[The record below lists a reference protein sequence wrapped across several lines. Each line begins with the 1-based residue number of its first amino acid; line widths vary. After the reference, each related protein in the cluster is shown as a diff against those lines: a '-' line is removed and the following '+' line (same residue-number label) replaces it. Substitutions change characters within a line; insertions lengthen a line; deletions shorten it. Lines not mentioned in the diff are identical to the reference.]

1 MSSDRFDKFISYI
14 PYAVAFVLVTLY
26 FIFVLPHIQDYVV
39 VASGYITAAQTAAHS
54 QEFPRGCPPQSTSA
68 DVNSG
73 ARRSLHQRRESAQFP
88 LPSPRPPTTPTIM
101 ITEPNG
107 PTYNVE
113 SPSENLGEIEPTWLN
128 MPNKRALAILA
139 LSRLVDFWQMAS
151 LQSYMIEQLRSFDVG
166 IPAALLSYQAGV
178 LQGSFTFAQIITSI
192 LWGRAADSPLIGRKT
207 VLLIGL
213 LGTGISC
220 IGVAFSQSFIE
231 MVMWRVLGGAI
242 NGTVGA
248 ARTMVAESVDKKWHS
263 RAFLL
268 LPVAFNVA
276 NILGPVVGGTL
287 VHPVLTYPRAFSNA
301 HASSL
306 LEAFPYALPSLLC
319 TVLLFTEAALV
330 TVFLDETLAT
340 KRHDRSFTDQITAM
354 YRGVVTILFSRASQ
368 NMHHTSEKYERTSYR
383 SARLPFSKI
392 WTPNVL
398 WTLLSV
404 AIFDLHMGAFS
415 GLWIIFLST
424 PRVTPAQTTHIDA
437 IHFTG
442 GLSFSPSLLGSSL
455 AILGVV
461 GLTLQILLYPWANAR
476 FGLMQCFRSSL
487 LLFPLAYFLAPYL
500 VLLPSGTAPPKP
512 ASGVMVWLGIS
523 LVLTLQVSARTFAL
537 PASIILVNNASPH
550 PSVLGTIHGV
560 GQSVSSAMRTLGPVA
575 GGYWFGLG
583 LEKDIVG
590 LGWWAIAGIS
600 AFGCLASLWVRNG
613 SGYEVVLQEDDE
625 STDDRNRS

>member
-1 MSSDRFDKFISYI
+1 M
-14 PYAVAFVLVTLY
+14 
-26 FIFVLPHIQDYVV
+26 
-39 VASGYITAAQTAAHS
+39 
-54 QEFPRGCPPQSTSA
+54 
-68 DVNSG
+68 
-73 ARRSLHQRRESAQFP
+73 HQRRESTQFP
-88 LPSPRPPTTPTIM
+88 LRSPRPLTTPTIQ

-107 PTYNVE
+107 PTYDVE
-113 SPSENLGEIEPTWLN
+113 SPSEKAPKEDEPTWLN

-151 LQSYMIEQLRSFDVG
+151 LQSYMVEQLRSFDIG
-166 IPAALLSYQAGV
+166 IPATSLSYQAGV
-178 LQGSFTFAQIITSI
+178 LQGSFTFAQIVTSI
-192 LWGRAADSPLIGRKT
+192 LWGRAADSPLVGRRT

-213 LGTGISC
+213 LGTAMSC
-220 IGVAFSQSFIE
+220 IGVAFSRSFVE
-231 MVMWRVLGGAI
+231 MVTWRVLGGAI

-248 ARTMVAESVDKKWHS
+248 ARTMVAESVDRKWHS

-276 NILGPVVGGTL
+276 NILGPVVGGAL
-287 VHPVLTYPRAFSNA
+287 VHPVSNYPRMFNVTK
-301 HASSL
+301 SSQI

-319 TVLLFTEAALV
+319 TVLLVMEAGLV
-330 TVFLDETLAT
+330 ATFLKETLAT
-340 KRHDRSFTDQITAM
+340 KRHDRSCTDQMADM
-354 YRGVVTILFSRASQ
+354 YRGIVAVLFGQATRRSGSPPTVT
-368 NMHHTSEKYERTSYR
+368 EKHGDNGYQSV
-383 SARLPFSKI
+383 RLPFAKI

-424 PRVTPAQTTHIDA
+424 PRATPDQAMSTDA

-455 AILGVV
+455 AILGIV
-461 GLTLQILLYPWANAR
+461 GLGLQVLLYPWTNSR
-476 FGLMQCFRSSL
+476 FGLMRCFRYSL
-487 LLFPLAYFLAPYL
+487 LLFPLAYYLAPYL
-500 VLLPSGTAPPKP
+500 ALLPSTTSTPQP
-512 ASGVMVWLGIS
+512 ASGVLIWLGIF

-583 LEKDIVG
+583 LEKGVVG
-590 LGWWAIAGIS
+590 LGWWAIASIS
-600 AFGCLASLWVRNG
+600 ALGCVASLWVKNG
-613 SGYEVVLQEDDE
+613 SGCEVVLQKEEEDTE
-625 STDDRNRS
+625 RSRS

>member
-1 MSSDRFDKFISYI
+1 M
-14 PYAVAFVLVTLY
+14 
-26 FIFVLPHIQDYVV
+26 
-39 VASGYITAAQTAAHS
+39 
-54 QEFPRGCPPQSTSA
+54 
-68 DVNSG
+68 
-73 ARRSLHQRRESAQFP
+73 HQRRESTQFP
-88 LPSPRPPTTPTIM
+88 LRSPRPPTTPTIQV
-101 ITEPNG
+101 TEPNG
-107 PTYNVE
+107 PTHDVE
-113 SPSENLGEIEPTWLN
+113 SPSEKPPKEDEPTWLN

-151 LQSYMIEQLRSFDVG
+151 LQSYMVEQLRSFDIG
-166 IPAALLSYQAGV
+166 IPTASLSYQAGV
-178 LQGSFTFAQIITSI
+178 LQGSFTFAQIVTSI
-192 LWGRAADSPLIGRKT
+192 LWGRAADSPLVGRRT

-213 LGTGISC
+213 LGTAVSC
-220 IGVAFSQSFIE
+220 IGVAFSRSFVE
-231 MVMWRVLGGAI
+231 MVTWRVLGGAI

-248 ARTMVAESVDKKWHS
+248 ARTMVAESVDRKWHS

-276 NILGPVVGGTL
+276 NILGPVVGGAL
-287 VHPVLTYPRAFSNA
+287 VHPVSTYPQMFDGTHTSKV
-301 HASSL
+301 

-319 TVLLFTEAALV
+319 TILLSMEAGLVFT
-330 TVFLDETLAT
+330 FLEETLAT
-340 KRHDRSFTDQITAM
+340 KRQDRSCIDQMAEM
-354 YRGVVTILFSRASQ
+354 YRGIVTVLFGQATQRSESPPAV
-368 NMHHTSEKYERTSYR
+368 SEKHGNNGYQSV
-383 SARLPFSKI
+383 RLPFAKI

-424 PRVTPAQTTHIDA
+424 PRATSDQAMGINAT
-437 IHFTG
+437 HFTG

-455 AILGVV
+455 AILGIV
-461 GLTLQILLYPWANAR
+461 GLGLQVLLYPWANSR
-476 FGLMQCFRSSL
+476 FGLMRCFRCSL

-500 VLLPSGTAPPKP
+500 ALLPSVTPPPQP
-512 ASGVMVWLGIS
+512 ASGALIWFGIS

-583 LEKDIVG
+583 LEKGVVG
-590 LGWWAIAGIS
+590 LGWWVIASVS
-600 AFGCLASLWVRNG
+600 ALGCVASLWVKNG
-613 SGYEVVLQEDDE
+613 SGYEVVLQEEDE
-625 STDDRNRS
+625 GTDQSRS

>member
-1 MSSDRFDKFISYI
+1 MILSNFHTR
-14 PYAVAFVLVTLY
+14 
-26 FIFVLPHIQDYVV
+26 Q
-39 VASGYITAAQTAAHS
+39 
-54 QEFPRGCPPQSTSA
+54 QSTSA
-68 DVNSG
+68 DVDSS
-73 ARRSLHQRRESAQFP
+73 ACRSLHQRRESAQYS
-88 LPSPRPPTTPTIM
+88 LPSPRQPTTPI
-101 ITEPNG
+101 ILVTEPNG
-107 PTYNVE
+107 PTYDVE
-113 SPSENLGEIEPTWLN
+113 SPSEKAPKKEEPTWLN

-151 LQSYMIEQLRSFDVG
+151 LQSYMVEQLHSFDIG
-166 IPAALLSYQAGV
+166 IPTASLSYQTGV
-178 LQGSFTFAQIITSI
+178 LQGSFTFAQIVTSI
-192 LWGRAADSPLIGRKT
+192 LWGRAADSPLVGRRT

-213 LGTGISC
+213 LGTSVSC
-220 IGVAFSQSFIE
+220 IGVAFSRSFIE
-231 MVMWRVLGGAI
+231 MVTWRVLGGAI

-276 NILGPVVGGTL
+276 NILGPVVGGAL
-287 VHPVLTYPRAFSNA
+287 VHPVSTYPQIFDGAY
-301 HASSL
+301 ASSL
-306 LEAFPYALPSLLC
+306 LQSFPYALPSLLC
-319 TVLLFTEAALV
+319 TGLLILEAGLV
-330 TVFLDETLAT
+330 VAFLEETLAT
-340 KRHDRSFTDQITAM
+340 KRQDRSFTDQMANM
-354 YRGVVTILFSRASQ
+354 YRGIVTVLLGQTTQCSGTLR
-368 NMHHTSEKYERTSYR
+368 TLSEKQRTNSYQT
-383 SARLPFSKI
+383 ARLPFAKI

-424 PRVTPAQTTHIDA
+424 PRTTPDQKSSTDA
-437 IHFTG
+437 LHFSG
-442 GLSFSPSLLGSSL
+442 GLAFSPSLLGSSL
-455 AILGVV
+455 AILGIV
-461 GLTLQILLYPWANAR
+461 GLFLQILLYPWANSR
-476 FGLMQCFRSSL
+476 FGLMRCFRYSL

-500 VLLPSGTAPPKP
+500 ALLPSATAPPRP
-512 ASGVMVWLGIS
+512 TAGALVWLGIS

-583 LEKDIVG
+583 LDKGVVG

-600 AFGCLASLWVRNG
+600 ALGCVASLRVKNG
-613 SGYEVVLQEDDE
+613 SGYEVVLQEQDE
-625 STDDRNRS
+625 SSTEQSRS

>member
-1 MSSDRFDKFISYI
+1 MEPGGP
-14 PYAVAFVLVTLY
+14 PY
-26 FIFVLPHIQDYVV
+26 D
-39 VASGYITAAQTAAHS
+39 
-54 QEFPRGCPPQSTSA
+54 
-68 DVNSG
+68 
-73 ARRSLHQRRESAQFP
+73 
-88 LPSPRPPTTPTIM
+88 
-101 ITEPNG
+101 
-107 PTYNVE
+107 VE
-113 SPSENLGEIEPTWLN
+113 SPIEKSTNELEPTWLN
-128 MPNKRALAILA
+128 MPNKTALTVLA

-151 LQSYMIEQLRSFDVG
+151 LQSYMIEQLHSFDVG
-166 IPAALLSYQAGV
+166 IPEASLSYQAGV

-207 VLLIGL
+207 VLLVGL
-213 LGTGISC
+213 LGTGVSC
-220 IGVAFSQSFIE
+220 IGVAFSRSFLE
-231 MVMWRVLGGAI
+231 MVTWRVLGGAV

-276 NILGPVVGGTL
+276 NILGPVVGGAL
-287 VHPVLTYPRAFSNA
+287 VYPVLSYPRVFGST
-301 HASSL
+301 HASGL

-319 TVLLFTEAALV
+319 SALLFTEAGLV
-330 TVFLDETLAT
+330 VVFLEETLAT
-340 KRHDRSFTDQITAM
+340 KQHGRSFLDQLSHVSQGIT
-354 YRGVVTILFSRASQ
+354 GILFDRNDGASWS
-368 NMHHTSEKYERTSYR
+368 TSEKRGASGYQ

-415 GLWIIFLST
+415 GLWIIFLSS
-424 PRVTPAQTTHIDA
+424 PRATVEEASATNAV
-437 IHFTG
+437 HFTG

-461 GLTLQILLYPWANAR
+461 GLTLQILLYPWANSR
-476 FGLMQCFRSSL
+476 LGLMRCFRYSL
-487 LLFPLAYFLAPYL
+487 ILFPLAYFLAPYL
-500 VLLPSGTAPPKP
+500 ALLPSTTTPPQP
-512 ASGVMVWLGIS
+512 ASGLLIWLSIS

-583 LEKDIVG
+583 LKKGMVG
-590 LGWWAIAGIS
+590 LGWWAVAVIS
-600 AFGCLASLWVRNG
+600 AFGCLASLWVKNG
-613 SGYEVVLQEDDE
+613 SSYEVVLPNDE
-625 STDDRNRS
+625 SSDRISNH

>member
-1 MSSDRFDKFISYI
+1 MLLNNFHTR
-14 PYAVAFVLVTLY
+14 
-26 FIFVLPHIQDYVV
+26 HN
-39 VASGYITAAQTAAHS
+39 
-54 QEFPRGCPPQSTSA
+54 STSA

-73 ARRSLHQRRESAQFP
+73 ARRSLHQRRESGQFP

-101 ITEPNG
+101 ITQPDG
-107 PTYNVE
+107 PSYDAE
-113 SPSENLGEIEPTWLN
+113 SPIEKAREIEPTWLN
-128 MPNKRALAILA
+128 MPNKRALTILA

-151 LQSYMIEQLRSFDVG
+151 LQSYMVEQLRSFDIG
-166 IPAALLSYQAGV
+166 IPAASLSYQAGV
-178 LQGSFTFAQIITSI
+178 LQGSFTFAQIVTSI
-192 LWGRAADSPLIGRKT
+192 LWGRAADSPLVGRKT

-213 LGTGISC
+213 LGTGVSC
-220 IGVAFSQSFIE
+220 IGVAFSRSFVE
-231 MVMWRVLGGAI
+231 MVMWRVLGGAV

-248 ARTMVAESVDKKWHS
+248 ARTMVAESVDNKWHS

-276 NILGPVVGGTL
+276 NILGPVVGGAL
-287 VHPVLTYPRAFSNA
+287 VHPVSSHPQTFGAHTSN
-301 HASSL
+301 L

-319 TVLLFTEAALV
+319 TALLFAEAGLV
-330 TVFLDETLAT
+330 TIFLEETLVT
-340 KRHDRSFTDQITAM
+340 KRHDRSFIDQMADMCNGVIT
-354 YRGVVTILFSRASQ
+354 VLSSRTGL
-368 NMHHTSEKYERTSYR
+368 NKHHPSEKHGKIGYQ

-424 PRVTPAQTTHIDA
+424 PRPTPAQTTHTDA
-437 IHFTG
+437 LHFTG

-461 GLTLQILLYPWANAR
+461 GLALQILLYPWANAR
-476 FGLMQCFRSSL
+476 FGLMRCFRYSL

-500 VLLPSGTAPPKP
+500 ALLPSVTAPPAP
-512 ASGVMVWLGIS
+512 AAGVLIWLGIS

-583 LEKDIVG
+583 LERGTVG
-590 LGWWAIAGIS
+590 LGWWAVAFIS
-600 AFGCLASLWVRNG
+600 TFGCLASLWVKNG
-613 SGYEVVLQEDDE
+613 SGYEVVLQEE
-625 STDDRNRS
+625 GEH

>member
-1 MSSDRFDKFISYI
+1 MLKMILSNFHTR
-14 PYAVAFVLVTLY
+14 
-26 FIFVLPHIQDYVV
+26 Q
-39 VASGYITAAQTAAHS
+39 
-54 QEFPRGCPPQSTSA
+54 QSTSA
-68 DVNSG
+68 DVDSG
-73 ARRSLHQRRESAQFP
+73 ARRSLHQRHESTQYP
-88 LPSPRPPTTPTIM
+88 LPSPRYPTTPTIL

-107 PTYNVE
+107 PTYDIE
-113 SPSENLGEIEPTWLN
+113 SPSEKPLKEVEPGWLN
-128 MPNKRALAILA
+128 MPNKQALAILA

-151 LQSYMIEQLRSFDVG
+151 LQSYMVEQLRSFDIG
-166 IPAALLSYQAGV
+166 IPAASLSNQAGA
-178 LQGSFTFAQIITSI
+178 LQGSFTFAQIVTSI
-192 LWGRAADSPLIGRKT
+192 LWGRAADSPLVGRRT

-220 IGVAFSQSFIE
+220 IGVAFSRSFVE
-231 MVMWRVLGGAI
+231 MVTWRVLGGAV

-248 ARTMVAESVDKKWHS
+248 ARTMVAESVDRKWHS

-276 NILGPVVGGTL
+276 NILGPVVGGAL
-287 VHPVLTYPRAFSNA
+287 VHPVKSYPYMFSGSRALN
-301 HASSL
+301 L

-319 TVLLFTEAALV
+319 TTLLFVEAGLV
-330 TVFLDETLAT
+330 VAFLEETLAT
-340 KRHDRSFTDQITAM
+340 KRHDRSFVDQMTDM
-354 YRGVVTILFSRASQ
+354 YRGITTVLLSRTSRSPPNNSEKRSQ
-368 NMHHTSEKYERTSYR
+368 NGYTSVQ
-383 SARLPFSKI
+383 LPFSKI

-424 PRVTPAQTTHIDA
+424 PRATDQTTSPAA

-461 GLTLQILLYPWANAR
+461 GLALQILLYPWANAR
-476 FGLMQCFRSSL
+476 FGLMRCFRCSL
-487 LLFPLAYFLAPYL
+487 LLFPLAYSFAPYL
-500 VLLPSGTAPPKP
+500 ALLPSATAPPQP
-512 ASGVMVWLGIS
+512 ASGVLVWFGIS

-575 GGYWFGLG
+575 GGFWFGLG
-583 LEKDIVG
+583 LEKGIVG
-590 LGWWAIAGIS
+590 LGWWAVASIS
-600 AFGCLASLWVRNG
+600 ALGCVASLWVKNG
-613 SGYEVVLQEDDE
+613 SRYEVVLQEEEDSDV
-625 STDDRNRS
+625 RSKG

>member
-1 MSSDRFDKFISYI
+1 
-14 PYAVAFVLVTLY
+14 
-26 FIFVLPHIQDYVV
+26 
-39 VASGYITAAQTAAHS
+39 
-54 QEFPRGCPPQSTSA
+54 
-68 DVNSG
+68 
-73 ARRSLHQRRESAQFP
+73 
-88 LPSPRPPTTPTIM
+88 M
-101 ITEPNG
+101 ITEPDG
-107 PTYNVE
+107 PTYDVE
-113 SPSENLGEIEPTWLN
+113 SPNEKVVGEVEPTWLN

-151 LQSYMIEQLRSFDVG
+151 LQSYMVEQLRSFDIG
-166 IPAALLSYQAGV
+166 IPDASLSYQAGV

-192 LWGRAADSPLIGRKT
+192 LRGRAADSPLLGRKM

-213 LGTGISC
+213 LGTGVSC
-220 IGVAFSQSFIE
+220 IGVAFSRSFLE
-231 MVMWRVLGGAI
+231 MVLWRVLGGGV

-248 ARTMVAESVDKKWHS
+248 ARTMVAESVEKKWHS

-276 NILGPVVGGTL
+276 NILGPVVGGAL
-287 VHPVLTYPRAFSNA
+287 VHPVSTYPGMFGNTP
-301 HASSL
+301 ASSL
-306 LEAFPYALPSLLC
+306 LEPFPYALPSLLC
-319 TVLLFTEAALV
+319 TALLFAEAGIV
-330 TVFLDETLAT
+330 SVFLEETLAT
-340 KRHDRSFTDQITAM
+340 KRHDRSFTDQMADM
-354 YRGVVTILFSRASQ
+354 YHGVVSILSNRNSTNTQ
-368 NMHHTSEKYERTSYR
+368 NMSKKRGTNSYQ

-392 WTPNVL
+392 WTANVL

-424 PRVTPAQTTHIDA
+424 PRTDLTQTPRIDT

-455 AILGVV
+455 AILGIV
-461 GLTLQILLYPWANAR
+461 GLALQILFYPWANTR
-476 FGLMQCFRSSL
+476 FGLMRCFRYSL

-500 VLLPSGTAPPKP
+500 ALLPSATASPKP
-512 ASGVMVWLGIS
+512 ASGVWVWLGIS

-550 PSVLGTIHGV
+550 PTVLGTIHGV

-583 LEKDIVG
+583 LEKGIVG
-590 LGWWAIAGIS
+590 LGWWAVASIS
-600 AFGCLASLWVRNG
+600 AFGCLASLWVKNG
-613 SGYEVVLQEDDE
+613 SGYEVVLQEDE
-625 STDDRNRS
+625 GSGDRNRS

>member
-1 MSSDRFDKFISYI
+1 MILNNFHKR
-14 PYAVAFVLVTLY
+14 
-26 FIFVLPHIQDYVV
+26 Q
-39 VASGYITAAQTAAHS
+39 
-54 QEFPRGCPPQSTSA
+54 QSTSA
-68 DVNSG
+68 DVNSD
-73 ARRSLHQRRESAQFP
+73 ARRSLHQRRESTQFP
-88 LPSPRPPTTPTIM
+88 LPSPRQPTTPNIL

-107 PTYNVE
+107 PTYDVE
-113 SPSENLGEIEPTWLN
+113 SPSEKISLDDEPTWLN

-151 LQSYMIEQLRSFDVG
+151 LQSYMVEQLRSFDIG
-166 IPAALLSYQAGV
+166 IPTASLSYQAGV
-178 LQGSFTFAQIITSI
+178 LQGSFTFAQIVTSI
-192 LWGRAADSPLIGRKT
+192 LWGRAADSPVVGRRT

-220 IGVAFSQSFIE
+220 IGVAFSRSFIE
-231 MVMWRVLGGAI
+231 MVTWRVLGGAI

-248 ARTMVAESVDKKWHS
+248 ARTMVAESVDRKWHS

-276 NILGPVVGGTL
+276 NILGPVVGGAL
-287 VHPVLTYPRAFSNA
+287 VHPISTYPGLFDSTFG
-301 HASSL
+301 SSL

-319 TVLLFTEAALV
+319 TALLFTEAGLV
-330 TVFLDETLAT
+330 ITFLEETLTT
-340 KRHDRSFTDQITAM
+340 KRHDRSFINQLTDM
-354 YRGVVTILFSRASQ
+354 YHGIVTVLLGRGSEQQHKV
-368 NMHHTSEKYERTSYR
+368 SEKRGSGYQTVQ
-383 SARLPFSKI
+383 LPFRKI

-424 PRVTPAQTTHIDA
+424 PRSTPEHTTHTNA

-455 AILGVV
+455 AILGIV
-461 GLTLQILLYPWANAR
+461 GLILQVLLYPWANAR
-476 FGLMQCFRSSL
+476 FGLMRCFRYSL
-487 LLFPLAYFLAPYL
+487 LMFPLAYFLAPYL
-500 VLLPSGTAPPKP
+500 ALLPSTTALPQP
-512 ASGVMVWLGIS
+512 ASGALIWLGIFI
-523 LVLTLQVSARTFAL
+523 VLTLQVSARTFAL

-583 LEKDIVG
+583 LEKGMVG

-600 AFGCLASLWVRNG
+600 ALGCIASLWVKNG
-613 SGYEVVLQEDDE
+613 SGYEVVLQEED
-625 STDDRNRS
+625 SDRRSNS

>member
-1 MSSDRFDKFISYI
+1 MESSSEKNI
-14 PYAVAFVLVTLY
+14 
-26 FIFVLPHIQDYVV
+26 
-39 VASGYITAAQTAAHS
+39 
-54 QEFPRGCPPQSTSA
+54 E
-68 DVNSG
+68 DVK
-73 ARRSLHQRRESAQFP
+73 
-88 LPSPRPPTTPTIM
+88 
-101 ITEPNG
+101 
-107 PTYNVE
+107 
-113 SPSENLGEIEPTWLN
+113 PTWTN

-151 LQSYMIEQLRSFDVG
+151 LQSYMVEQLRSFDIG
-166 IPAALLSYQAGV
+166 IPDASLSYQAGV
-178 LQGSFTFAQIITSI
+178 LQGSFTFAQIVTSI
-192 LWGRAADSPLIGRKT
+192 LWGRAADSPLIGRKK

-213 LGTGISC
+213 LGTAVSC
-220 IGVAFSQSFIE
+220 IGVAFSQSFVE
-231 MVMWRVLGGAI
+231 MVTWRVLGGAV

-276 NILGPVVGGTL
+276 NILGPVVGGAL
-287 VHPVLTYPRAFSNA
+287 VYPVSNHHHVFSIT
-301 HASSL
+301 HALGL
-306 LEAFPYALPSLLC
+306 LEAYPYALPSLLC
-319 TVLLFTEAALV
+319 TALLSVEAGLV
-330 TVFLDETLAT
+330 ATFLNETLAT
-340 KRHDRSFTDQITAM
+340 KRHDISFMGQLTDM
-354 YRGVVTILFSRASQ
+354 YRDIVMVLCGRQDEHSHS
-368 NMHHTSEKYERTSYR
+368 MSEKR
-383 SARLPFSKI
+383 STQSVQLPFSKI

-424 PRVTPAQTTHIDA
+424 PRATPANGPNPTTT
-437 IHFTG
+437 HFTG

-455 AILGVV
+455 AILGIV

-476 FGLMQCFRSSL
+476 FGLMRCFRYSL
-487 LLFPLAYFLAPYL
+487 TLFPLAYFLAPYL
-500 VLLPSGTAPPKP
+500 ALLPSATAPPQP
-512 ASGVMVWLGIS
+512 ASGALVWLGIS

-583 LEKDIVG
+583 LKGGMVG
-590 LGWWAIAGIS
+590 LGWWAVAGIS
-600 AFGCLASLWVRNG
+600 ACGCVASLWVKNG
-613 SGYEVVLQEDDE
+613 SGYEVVLPADDDCE
-625 STDDRNRS
+625 SGR

>member
-1 MSSDRFDKFISYI
+1 MILSNFHTR
-14 PYAVAFVLVTLY
+14 
-26 FIFVLPHIQDYVV
+26 Q
-39 VASGYITAAQTAAHS
+39 
-54 QEFPRGCPPQSTSA
+54 QSTSA
-68 DVNSG
+68 DIKSG

-88 LPSPRPPTTPTIM
+88 LPSPRPHTTPTIM

-107 PTYNVE
+107 PTYKVE
-113 SPSENLGEIEPTWLN
+113 SSSEEAREFEPTWLN
-128 MPNKRALAILA
+128 MPNKRALAILG

-151 LQSYMIEQLRSFDVG
+151 LQSYMVEQLRSFDIG
-166 IPAALLSYQAGV
+166 IPSASLSYQAGV

-192 LWGRAADSPLIGRKT
+192 LWGRAADSPLVGRKA

-213 LGTGISC
+213 LGTGVSC

-231 MVMWRVLGGAI
+231 MVMWRVLGGAV

-248 ARTMVAESVDKKWHS
+248 ARTMVAEIVDKKWHS

-276 NILGPVVGGTL
+276 NILGPVVGGAL
-287 VHPVLTYPRAFSNA
+287 VHPVSSYPRVFGNTQ
-301 HASSL
+301 ASGL
-306 LEAFPYALPSLLC
+306 LQSFPYALPSLLC
-319 TVLLFTEAALV
+319 TVLLLAEAGLV
-330 TVFLDETLAT
+330 SVFLDETLAT
-340 KRHDRSFTDQITAM
+340 KRYDRSFIDQITDM
-354 YRGVVTILFSRASQ
+354 FRGVITVLTSHTSQ
-368 NMHHTSEKYERTSYR
+368 TSEKHRKTNYQSV
-383 SARLPFSKI
+383 RLPFSKI

-424 PRVTPAQTTHIDA
+424 PRATPTQTTHTDA
-437 IHFTG
+437 IRFKG

-461 GLTLQILLYPWANAR
+461 GLALQILLYPWANAR
-476 FGLMQCFRSSL
+476 FGLMRCFRYSL
-487 LLFPLAYFLAPYL
+487 LLFPLAYMLAPYL
-500 VLLPSGTAPPKP
+500 ALLPSVTVSPEP
-512 ASGVMVWLGIS
+512 ASGLLIWLGIS
-523 LVLTLQVSARTFAL
+523 FVLTLQVSARTFAL

-583 LEKDIVG
+583 LEKGIVG

-613 SGYEVVLQEDDE
+613 SGYEVLLQEEDE
-625 STDDRNRS
+625 SSDDINRR

>member
-1 MSSDRFDKFISYI
+1 MILSNFHTR
-14 PYAVAFVLVTLY
+14 
-26 FIFVLPHIQDYVV
+26 Q
-39 VASGYITAAQTAAHS
+39 
-54 QEFPRGCPPQSTSA
+54 QSTSA
-68 DVNSG
+68 EVDSG
-73 ARRSLHQRRESAQFP
+73 ARRSLHQRRESTQFP
-88 LPSPRPPTTPTIM
+88 LPSPRQPTTPIIPNTQ
-101 ITEPNG
+101 PNG
-107 PTYNVE
+107 PTYDEE
-113 SPSENLGEIEPTWLN
+113 SPSENELKEEEPTWLN
-128 MPNKRALAILA
+128 MPNKGALAILA

-151 LQSYMIEQLRSFDVG
+151 LQSYMVEQLRSFDVG
-166 IPAALLSYQAGV
+166 IPTASLSYQAGV
-178 LQGSFTFAQIITSI
+178 LQGSFTFAQIVTSI
-192 LWGRAADSPLIGRKT
+192 LWGRAADSPLVGRRT

-213 LGTGISC
+213 LGTAVSC
-220 IGVAFSQSFIE
+220 MGVAFSRSFVE
-231 MVMWRVLGGAI
+231 MVTWRVLGGAI

-268 LPVAFNVA
+268 LPVAFNIA
-276 NILGPVVGGTL
+276 NILGPVIGGAL
-287 VHPVLTYPRAFSNA
+287 VHPVSAFPRTFEGTY
-301 HASSL
+301 ASRL
-306 LEAFPYALPSLLC
+306 LQVYPYALPSLLC
-319 TVLLFTEAALV
+319 TVLLFLEAGLV
-330 TVFLDETLAT
+330 LAFLEETLAT
-340 KRHDRSFTDQITAM
+340 KRQDHAFLDQLAGM
-354 YRGVVTILFSRASQ
+354 CRGIVTVLLGHNNQRARLLQ
-368 NMHHTSEKYERTSYR
+368 NVSEKQELNGYQSV
-383 SARLPFSKI
+383 RLPFAKI

-424 PRVTPAQTTHIDA
+424 PRARPDQTTDTDT

-455 AILGVV
+455 AILGIV
-461 GLTLQILLYPWANAR
+461 GLGLQVLLYPWANSR
-476 FGLMQCFRSSL
+476 FGLMRCFRYSL

-500 VLLPSGTAPPKP
+500 ALLPSTKSLSQP
-512 ASGVMVWLGIS
+512 ASGTLVWLGIS

-583 LEKDIVG
+583 LEKGIVG

-600 AFGCLASLWVRNG
+600 ALGCIASLWVRNG
-613 SGYEVVLQEDDE
+613 SRYEVVLEKEDE
-625 STDDRNRS
+625 STDPNRS

>member
-1 MSSDRFDKFISYI
+1 MILSNFHTR
-14 PYAVAFVLVTLY
+14 
-26 FIFVLPHIQDYVV
+26 Q
-39 VASGYITAAQTAAHS
+39 
-54 QEFPRGCPPQSTSA
+54 QSTSA
-68 DVNSG
+68 DFDAS
-73 ARRSLHQRRESAQFP
+73 ARRSLHQRRESTHP
-88 LPSPRPPTTPTIM
+88 LPSPRSIPPTPTILV
-101 ITEPNG
+101 TEPHG
-107 PTYNVE
+107 PTHDIE
-113 SPSENLGEIEPTWLN
+113 SPVSTSQWEVEPTWRN
-128 MPNKRALAILA
+128 MPNKCALAILA

-151 LQSYMIEQLRSFDVG
+151 LQSYMVEQLRSFDVG
-166 IPAALLSYQAGV
+166 IPAPQLSYQAGV
-178 LQGSFTFAQIITSI
+178 LQGSFTFAQIVTSI
-192 LWGRAADSPLIGRKT
+192 LWGRAADSPLVGRRM

-213 LGTGISC
+213 LGTGVGC
-220 IGVAFSQSFIE
+220 IGVGFSRSFIE
-231 MVMWRVLGGAI
+231 MVTWRVLSGAV

-248 ARTMVAESVDKKWHS
+248 ARTMVAESVPARWHS

-276 NILGPVVGGTL
+276 NILGPVVGGAL
-287 VHPVLTYPRAFSNA
+287 VHPVSSYPHVFSGSFVA
-301 HASSL
+301 SL
-306 LEAFPYALPSLLC
+306 LDAFPYALPSLLC
-319 TVLLFTEAALV
+319 TALLFAEAGLV
-330 TVFLDETLAT
+330 VTCLEETLST
-340 KRHDRSFTDQITAM
+340 KEHNRSFADQLADMYHGITC
-354 YRGVVTILFSRASQ
+354 ILLGHDA
-368 NMHHTSEKYERTSYR
+368 HTASEKHSQTSPPI
-383 SARLPFSKI
+383 RLPFSKI

-415 GLWIIFLST
+415 GLWIIFLSL
-424 PRVTPAQTTHIDA
+424 PRRVDHAHSPTA

-461 GLTLQILLYPWANAR
+461 GLALQILLYPWANAR
-476 FGLMQCFRSSL
+476 FGLMRCFRCSL

-500 VLLPSGTAPPKP
+500 ALLPSSTAAPQP
-512 ASGVMVWLGIS
+512 ASGALIWLGIS

-583 LEKDIVG
+583 LEKGMVG

-600 AFGCLASLWVRNG
+600 ALGCVASLWVTNG
-613 SGYEVVLQEDDE
+613 SGYEVVLQEE
-625 STDDRNRS
+625 ENHYSEK

>member
-1 MSSDRFDKFISYI
+1 MILSNFHTR
-14 PYAVAFVLVTLY
+14 
-26 FIFVLPHIQDYVV
+26 Q
-39 VASGYITAAQTAAHS
+39 
-54 QEFPRGCPPQSTSA
+54 QSTSA
-68 DVNSG
+68 DINSG
-73 ARRSLHQRRESAQFP
+73 ARRSMHQRRESAQFS
-88 LPSPRPPTTPTIM
+88 LPSPRPPITPTIM
-101 ITEPNG
+101 VTEPNG
-107 PTYNVE
+107 PTYKVE
-113 SPSENLGEIEPTWLN
+113 SSSEEAREFEPTWLN
-128 MPNKRALAILA
+128 MPNKRALTILG

-151 LQSYMIEQLRSFDVG
+151 LQSYMVEQLRSFDIG
-166 IPAALLSYQAGV
+166 IPTASLSYQAGV
-178 LQGSFTFAQIITSI
+178 LQGSFTFAQIVTSI
-192 LWGRAADSPLIGRKT
+192 LWGRAADSPLVGRKA

-213 LGTGISC
+213 LGTGVSC

-248 ARTMVAESVDKKWHS
+248 ARTMVAETVDKKWHS

-276 NILGPVVGGTL
+276 NILGPVVGGAL
-287 VHPVLTYPRAFSNA
+287 VHPVSSYPRVFDNTQ
-301 HASSL
+301 ASSL
-306 LEAFPYALPSLLC
+306 LQVFPYALPSLLC
-319 TVLLFTEAALV
+319 TVLLFMEAGLV
-330 TVFLDETLAT
+330 SVFLDETLAT
-340 KRHDRSFTDQITAM
+340 KRYDRSFIDQITDTF
-354 YRGVVTILFSRASQ
+354 RGVITVLTSRTSQ
-368 NMHHTSEKYERTSYR
+368 TSEKRKRTNYQSV
-383 SARLPFSKI
+383 RLPFSKI

-424 PRVTPAQTTHIDA
+424 PRATPAQTTHTDA
-437 IHFTG
+437 FRFTG

-461 GLTLQILLYPWANAR
+461 GLALQILLYPWANAR
-476 FGLMQCFRSSL
+476 FGLMRCFRYSL
-487 LLFPLAYFLAPYL
+487 LLFPLAYMLAPYL
-500 VLLPSGTAPPKP
+500 ALLPSVTASPKP
-512 ASGVMVWLGIS
+512 ASGVLIWLGIS
-523 LVLTLQVSARTFAL
+523 FVLTLQVSARTFAL

-583 LEKDIVG
+583 LEKGIAG

-613 SGYEVVLQEDDE
+613 SGYEVVLQEEDE
-625 STDDRNRS
+625 SSDDMNRR

>member
-1 MSSDRFDKFISYI
+1 K
-14 PYAVAFVLVTLY
+14 
-26 FIFVLPHIQDYVV
+26 
-39 VASGYITAAQTAAHS
+39 
-54 QEFPRGCPPQSTSA
+54 E
-68 DVNSG
+68 
-73 ARRSLHQRRESAQFP
+73 E
-88 LPSPRPPTTPTIM
+88 
-101 ITEPNG
+101 
-107 PTYNVE
+107 
-113 SPSENLGEIEPTWLN
+113 EPTWLN
-128 MPNKRALAILA
+128 MPNKGALAILA

-151 LQSYMIEQLRSFDVG
+151 LQSYMVEQLRSFDVG
-166 IPAALLSYQAGV
+166 IPTASLSYQAGV
-178 LQGSFTFAQIITSI
+178 LQGSFTFAQIVTSI
-192 LWGRAADSPLIGRKT
+192 LWGRAADSPLVGRRT

-213 LGTGISC
+213 LGTAVSC
-220 IGVAFSQSFIE
+220 IGVAFSQSFVE
-231 MVMWRVLGGAI
+231 MVTWRVLGGAI

-268 LPVAFNVA
+268 LPVAFNIA
-276 NILGPVVGGTL
+276 NILGPVIGGAL
-287 VHPVLTYPRAFSNA
+287 VHPVSAFPRTFEGTY
-301 HASSL
+301 ASRL
-306 LEAFPYALPSLLC
+306 LQVYPYALPSLLC
-319 TVLLFTEAALV
+319 TILLFLEAGLV
-330 TVFLDETLAT
+330 LAFLEETLAT
-340 KRHDRSFTDQITAM
+340 KRQDRSFLDQLAGM
-354 YRGVVTILFSRASQ
+354 CRGIVTVLLGHNNQRTRLLQ
-368 NMHHTSEKYERTSYR
+368 NVSEKHELNGYQSV
-383 SARLPFSKI
+383 RLPFAKI

-424 PRVTPAQTTHIDA
+424 PRARPDQTTETDA

-455 AILGVV
+455 AILGIV
-461 GLTLQILLYPWANAR
+461 GLGLQVLLYPWANSR
-476 FGLMQCFRSSL
+476 FGLMRCFRYSL

-500 VLLPSGTAPPKP
+500 ALLPSTNSLSQP
-512 ASGVMVWLGIS
+512 ASGTLVWLGIS

-583 LEKDIVG
+583 LEKGIAG

-600 AFGCLASLWVRNG
+600 ALGCIASLWVRNG
-613 SGYEVVLQEDDE
+613 LRYEVVLEKED
-625 STDDRNRS
+625 

>member
-1 MSSDRFDKFISYI
+1 
-14 PYAVAFVLVTLY
+14 
-26 FIFVLPHIQDYVV
+26 
-39 VASGYITAAQTAAHS
+39 
-54 QEFPRGCPPQSTSA
+54 
-68 DVNSG
+68 
-73 ARRSLHQRRESAQFP
+73 
-88 LPSPRPPTTPTIM
+88 M

-113 SPSENLGEIEPTWLN
+113 SPSEKGVKEVEPTWLN

-151 LQSYMIEQLRSFDVG
+151 LQSYMVEQLRSFDIG
-166 IPAALLSYQAGV
+166 IPPASLSYQAGV
-178 LQGSFTFAQIITSI
+178 LQGSFTFAQIVTSI
-192 LWGRAADSPLIGRKT
+192 LWGRAADSPLVGRRT

-213 LGTGISC
+213 LGTGVSC
-220 IGVAFSQSFIE
+220 IGVAFSRSFVE
-231 MVMWRVLGGAI
+231 MVTWRVLGGAI

-248 ARTMVAESVDKKWHS
+248 ARTMVAESVNKKWHS

-276 NILGPVVGGTL
+276 NILGPVVGGAL
-287 VHPVLTYPRAFSNA
+287 VHPVSTYPRMFSGT

-319 TVLLFTEAALV
+319 TALLFAEAGLV
-330 TVFLDETLAT
+330 VAFLEETLAT
-340 KRHDRSFTDQITAM
+340 KRHDRSFVDQTTDM
-354 YRGVVTILFSRASQ
+354 YRGIVTVLLGRNSQ
-368 NMHHTSEKYERTSYR
+368 NAHNISEKRGPNEYQ

-424 PRVTPAQTTHIDA
+424 RRAAPDQTTSTDA
-437 IHFTG
+437 LHFTG

-461 GLTLQILLYPWANAR
+461 GLALQILLYPWANSR
-476 FGLMQCFRSSL
+476 FGLMRCFRYSL
-487 LLFPLAYFLAPYL
+487 MLFPLAYFLAPYL
-500 VLLPSGTAPPKP
+500 ALLPSATAPPQP
-512 ASGVMVWLGIS
+512 ASGLLIWLGIS

-583 LEKDIVG
+583 LDKGMVG
-590 LGWWAIAGIS
+590 LGWWAIASIS
-600 AFGCLASLWVRNG
+600 AFGCVASLWVKNG
-613 SGYEVVLQEDDE
+613 SGYEVVLGEDEDTDE
-625 STDDRNRS
+625 RNKG